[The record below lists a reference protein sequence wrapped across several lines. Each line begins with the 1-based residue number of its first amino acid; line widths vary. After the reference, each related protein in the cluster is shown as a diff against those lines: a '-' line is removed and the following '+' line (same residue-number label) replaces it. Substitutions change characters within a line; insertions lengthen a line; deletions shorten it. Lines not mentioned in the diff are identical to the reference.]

1 MTGQVSPRAMDL
13 PTRVSLGRPAILRQ
27 IKLDLFDKEVQSA
40 ATYSYL
46 WMADQMGHIGLGLIF
61 SVAARALIAIFG
73 DTSVWWHWLIAGG
86 LFAAGAAIK
95 EVKDFKQFQSRENKY
110 FEVGH
115 DLLRKNAVTATLY
128 MLAGLAI
135 GILVSMPIPGLSG
148 GFSLFDGRLTFS
160 AALLVK
166 SAIVALIA
174 VVGLGGAWPWLRQ
187 KITWQKAALPFL
199 ARLPRIKITFA
210 DEDIASAIEK
220 YLCSAADVTGEVD
233 RAPMLVLGSI
243 GVGKTQLG
251 TALGSEAAF
260 LGAKVRYVTFSKLA
274 QSAVTE
280 RRMRARGLATGD
292 PEVDVADSG
301 PPNIGYWPWRTAQL
315 VIVDDIRPGLGA
327 DDYITLDEFKA
338 RFQQE
343 QKVGR
348 EGLSALRIRQTVW
361 IVGATEAEEQ
371 DWVEAF
377 RELFGKAPVVVRLR
391 QPAAS
396 TSDPP
401 TR

>member
-1 MTGQVSPRAMDL
+1 LCGQAN
-13 PTRVSLGRPAILRQ
+13 ACAQ
-27 IKLDLFDKEVQSA
+27 
-40 ATYSYL
+40 
-46 WMADQMGHIGLGLIF
+46 
-61 SVAARALIAIFG
+61 
-73 DTSVWWHWLIAGG
+73 
-86 LFAAGAAIK
+86 AAGCAADTPCWCQ
-95 EVKDFKQFQSRENKY
+95 E
-110 FEVGH
+110 
-115 DLLRKNAVTATLY
+115 A
-128 MLAGLAI
+128 
-135 GILVSMPIPGLSG
+135 
-148 GFSLFDGRLTFS
+148 TFS

-166 SAIVALIA
+166 TAVVALIV

-187 KITWQKAALPFL
+187 KITWQKAALPYL
-199 ARLPRIKITFA
+199 ARLPRIRITFA
-210 DEDIASAIEK
+210 DKDNATAIEK

-233 RAPMLVLGSI
+233 RAPMLVLGTI

-280 RRMRARGLATGD
+280 RRMRERGLTTGD

-315 VIVDDIRPGLGA
+315 VIVDDIRPGLGV
-327 DDYITLDEFKA
+327 DDYISLDEFKA
-338 RFQQE
+338 RFRQE

-348 EGLSALRIRQTVW
+348 EGLSTLKIRQTVW

-371 DWVEAF
+371 DWVDAF

-396 TSDPP
+396 ASDPP